1 MASVVGLITKRND
14 SPRID
19 GACAVFLNPT
29 QIFILKIKIYSTC
42 PPSYLVLRLHVV
54 FPLAYYQ
61 MSDSDSETDTEE
73 YEPPQPTWRW
83 LEADE
88 FMETEYMQDEF
99 LQDEADEFANATWK
113 PYPTVADG
121 R

>member
-1 MASVVGLITKRND
+1 
-14 SPRID
+14 
-19 GACAVFLNPT
+19 
-29 QIFILKIKIYSTC
+29 
-42 PPSYLVLRLHVV
+42 
-54 FPLAYYQ
+54 
-61 MSDSDSETDTEE
+61 MSDADSEADTED

-113 PYPTVADG
+113 PYPTVMEDKDRIRDQRMVLVLTFVITLCAIVLG
-121 R
+121 LLSAFTCTCNLNF

>member
-1 MASVVGLITKRND
+1 
-14 SPRID
+14 
-19 GACAVFLNPT
+19 
-29 QIFILKIKIYSTC
+29 
-42 PPSYLVLRLHVV
+42 
-54 FPLAYYQ
+54 
-61 MSDSDSETDTEE
+61 MSDSDSEADTED

-113 PYPTVADG
+113 PYPTVMEDKDRIRDQRMIMVFYFCYYFVCHCIG
-121 R
+121 PSIGLHLHL